1 MPSGAPGS
9 PGASLTEVSPSFPL
23 ARALRPRAHGD
34 PAALAASIV
43 KHATLLV
50 ATLMALFPLYV
61 MVAGAFK
68 SQSGFLRH
76 PWAFPTHPQLG
87 GFRAAL
93 NDQFPRWFANSAIL
107 TTASVAATLA
117 IAALAAWGFARWDF
131 RGRDALLALLVS
143 LMVVPPVVLLVPLF
157 VFGVKLGWISTF
169 RLVILIYVGLMLP
182 FSVFM
187 LTSFFRTIPRSLI
200 EAATMDGASSWA
212 VFRRVVLPLS
222 GAPLVTLAVVNL
234 LWVWNE
240 LLIALV
246 FLQDDTKKTLMVGIT
261 GFQSRYNLD
270 VPAIMS
276 GLTLATLPV
285 VTLYVFGQRF
295 FVRGLVSGAVKGE

>member
-1 MPSGAPGS
+1 MGRLTKQAVLVV
-9 PGASLTEVSPSFPL
+9 ASAV
-23 ARALRPRAHGD
+23 
-34 PAALAASIV
+34 
-43 KHATLLV
+43 
-50 ATLMALFPLYV
+50 ALFPIYV
-61 MVAGAFK
+61 MLSAAFK
-68 SQSGFLRH
+68 TQPAFLDQPFSPPFHASVHGFG
-76 PWAFPTHPQLG
+76 Q
-87 GFRAAL
+87 AL
-93 NDQFPRWFANSAIL
+93 NDQFPRWFANSVIL
-107 TTASVAATLA
+107 TAASVGATLA
-117 IAALAAWGFARWDF
+117 LAALAAWGFSRWSF

-157 VFGVKLGWISTF
+157 VFGADLGWISTF

-212 VFRRVVLPLS
+212 VFRRIVLPLS

-234 LWVWNE
+234 LWAWNE

-246 FLQDDTKKTLMVGIT
+246 FLQDDSKKTLMVGIT
-261 GFQSRYNLD
+261 SFQSRYSLD

-276 GLTLATLPV
+276 GLTLATLPI